1 MKQFIGTLLAL
12 LVLFISSYFLL
23 RMWGIELLS
32 TENLNKT
39 LSTIG
44 ILAVTAI
51 ILVNVIIIPFF
62 YKWQKRKIRRNRY
75 RCAKENKVN
84 SACQFEI
91 C

>member
-62 YKWQKRKIRRNRY
+62 TSGKNGKYEETDTVAQKKI
-75 RCAKENKVN
+75 K
-84 SACQFEI
+84 
-91 C
+91 